1 MSLWTLIVGLVLL
14 AALVAYVGDVVGRRV
29 GRRHWRLFGLRPR
42 ATALLI
48 AVFTGVL
55 IALMA
60 IAAFFFLDTDAR
72 KTILE
77 AEQVRQERNHLRDEV
92 KRLQRHV
99 QEFEARAARA
109 LGKTEQLERELS
121 AKAEALKHAEE
132 EIDKLQSEK
141 KQLQTEKNRLQT
153 DIEDARKALQ
163 EREVEL
169 SQVRAEVERVKAE
182 RDSLEKEFDILQE
195 NQVSLLNDLAK
206 LKQAELDALARAEEA
221 QTKSKE
227 ASKELEK
234 AKEKVR
240 AIQNEISSLEEE
252 KQQLL
257 GDIATLD
264 AERKA
269 LEDQKRQLQ
278 ATNRNLQ
285 DELAAA
291 KLEIF
296 NLKQDL
302 LKLGQERNAME
313 QGLEVLSRQLSQS
326 LKDTVLAEVAWR
338 EGSSKTALERTVHE
352 AEIQARAEGF
362 RGVLVPEG
370 LPTKDWRPP
379 GVIQA
384 RAEGVSLDGKVLLQI
399 RFVPRQRRFAIGQVI
414 AVRELPPPR
423 YQPERTR
430 RALEDLREAAYE
442 RLLKS
447 GVLPEKVARSGLSG
461 VALADFQAL
470 ISDETSNVVAA
481 VVAADDIWTTE
492 TPQLIYQI
500 LYVP

>member
-1 MSLWTLIVGLVLL
+1 M
-14 AALVAYVGDVVGRRV
+14 GDIVGRRV

-42 ATALLI
+42 ATALLV
-48 AVFTGVL
+48 AVTTGIL

-60 IAAFFFLDTDAR
+60 IAAFFILDTDAR
-72 KTILE
+72 RTILE
-77 AEQVRQERNHLRDEV
+77 AEKVREERNQLRREV
-92 KRLQRHV
+92 ERLGGHV
-99 QEFEARAARA
+99 QELESRAARA

-121 AKAEALKHAEE
+121 AKAEALKLAEA
-132 EIDKLQSEK
+132 EIGRLQKEK
-141 KQLQTEKNRLQT
+141 EQLQQ
-153 DIEDARKALQ
+153 DIDETRKALQ
-163 EREVEL
+163 AREIEL
-169 SQVRAEVERVKAE
+169 SRVRADVERVQAE

-195 NQVSLLNDLAK
+195 NQVNLLGELEE
-206 LKQAELDALARAEEA
+206 LKQTELKALARSEEA
-221 QTKSKE
+221 QRKAKKATV
-227 ASKELEK
+227 ALEK
-234 AKEKVR
+234 VQNKIKIIQREINTLEK
-240 AIQNEISSLEEE
+240 E

-269 LEDQKRQLQ
+269 LEDQKRRLQ
-278 ATNRNLQ
+278 TANRNLQ

-313 QGLEVLSRQLSQS
+313 QGLEVLSHQLSQS
-326 LKDTVLAEVAWR
+326 LKDTVLAEVAWKG
-338 EGSSKTALERTVHE
+338 GSPETALERTVHQ
-352 AEIQARAEGF
+352 AEMQARAEGF
-362 RGVLVPEG
+362 RGALVPEG
-370 LPTKDWRPP
+370 LPTKEWRPP

-399 RFVPRQRRFAIGQVI
+399 RYIPRERRFAIGQVI
-414 AVRELPPPR
+414 ALRELPPPR

-442 RLLKS
+442 RLLKV
-447 GVLPEKVARSGLSG
+447 GILPEKAAHSGLSG

-470 ISDETSNVVAA
+470 ISDETGNVVVA
-481 VVAADDIWTTE
+481 VVAADDVWTTE

-500 LYVP
+500 LYFP

>member
-14 AALVAYVGDVVGRRV
+14 AALVAYVGDMVGRRV
-29 GRRHWRLFGLRPR
+29 GRRHWRVFGLRPR

-48 AVFTGVL
+48 AVLTGVL

-60 IAAFFFLDTDAR
+60 IAAFFLLDTDAR

-77 AEQVRQERNHLRDEV
+77 AEKVREERNQLRAEV
-92 KRLQRHV
+92 ERLGGHV
-99 QEFEARAARA
+99 QELEARAARA

-121 AKAEALKHAEE
+121 AKAEALKLAEA
-132 EIDKLQSEK
+132 EIGRLQGEK
-141 KQLQTEKNRLQT
+141 EQLQQ
-153 DIEDARKALQ
+153 DIEDTRKALE

-169 SQVRAEVERVKAE
+169 SRVRAEVESIKAE
-182 RDSLEKEFDILQE
+182 RDSLEQEFDVLQE
-195 NQVSLLNDLAK
+195 NQVSLLKELEQ
-206 LKQAELDALARAEEA
+206 LKQTELDALARAEEA
-221 QTKSKE
+221 QRKARE
-227 ASKELEK
+227 ATAALEQ
-234 AKEKVR
+234 AQARVR
-240 AIQNEISSLEEE
+240 AIQREIDSLEKE

-278 ATNRNLQ
+278 TTNRSLQ

-302 LKLGQERNAME
+302 LKLSQERNAME
-313 QGLEVLSRQLSQS
+313 QGLEVLSRQLSQT
-326 LKDTVLAEVAWR
+326 LKDTVLAEVVWR
-338 EGSSKTALERTVHE
+338 QGSPETALERTVHE
-352 AEIQARAEGF
+352 AEMQARAEGF
-362 RGVLVPEG
+362 RGALVPEG
-370 LPTKDWRPP
+370 LPTSEWRPP
-379 GVIQA
+379 GIIQA

-399 RFVPRQRRFAIGQVI
+399 RYVPRERRFAIGQVI
-414 AVRELPPPR
+414 ALRELPPPR

-442 RLLKS
+442 RLLKA
-447 GVLPEKVARSGLSG
+447 GVLPEKVSQSGLSG
-461 VALADFQAL
+461 IALADFQAL

-492 TPQLIYQI
+492 TPQLVYQV

>member
-1 MSLWTLIVGLVLL
+1 MSLWSLIVGLVLV

-42 ATALLI
+42 TTALLI
-48 AVFTGVL
+48 AVFTGIL

-60 IAAFFFLDTDAR
+60 IAAFFLLDTDAR

-77 AEQVRQERNHLRDEV
+77 AEQVREERNQLRGEV
-92 KRLQRHV
+92 ERLGGHV
-99 QEFEARAARA
+99 QELEARAARA

-121 AKAEALKHAEE
+121 AKAEALKLAEA
-132 EIDKLQSEK
+132 EIYQLQEEK
-141 KQLQTEKNRLQT
+141 KQLQQ
-153 DIEDARKALQ
+153 DIEDTRKALQ
-163 EREVEL
+163 EREMEL
-169 SQVRAEVERVKAE
+169 SRVRAEVERIQAE
-182 RDSLEKEFDILQE
+182 RDSLEEEFDVLQE
-195 NQVSLLNDLAK
+195 NQVNLLNELGD
-206 LKQAELDALARAEEA
+206 LKQTELRALARAEEA
-221 QTKSKE
+221 QQ
-227 ASKELEK
+227 K
-234 AKEKVR
+234 AKEATEAMEKAQARVQ
-240 AIQNEISSLEEE
+240 AIQREIDSLEREKQQLLTE

-269 LEDQKRQLQ
+269 LEDQKQSLQ

-302 LKLGQERNAME
+302 LKLGRERNAME

-338 EGSSKTALERTVHE
+338 EGPPEAALERTVHQ
-352 AEIQARAEGF
+352 AEMQARAEGF
-362 RGVLVPEG
+362 RGALVPEG
-370 LPTKDWRPP
+370 LPTKEWRAP

-399 RFVPRQRRFAIGQVI
+399 RYVPRERRFVIGQVI
-414 AVRELPPPR
+414 AMRELPPPR

-442 RLLKS
+442 RLLKA

-461 VALADFQAL
+461 IALADFQAL
-470 ISDETSNVVAA
+470 INDETSNVVAA

>member
-1 MSLWTLIVGLVLL
+1 MSLWSLIVGLVLL
-14 AALVAYVGDVVGRRV
+14 AALVAYVGDLVGRRV

-42 ATALLI
+42 TTALLV

-77 AEQVRQERNHLRDEV
+77 AEQVREERNQLREEV
-92 KRLQRHV
+92 ERLGGHV
-99 QEFEARAARA
+99 QELEARAARA

-121 AKAEALKHAEE
+121 AKAEALKLAEE
-132 EIDKLQSEK
+132 EIDRLQAEK
-141 KQLQTEKNRLQT
+141 KQLQS
-153 DIEDARKALQ
+153 DIEDTRKALQ
-163 EREVEL
+163 EREIEL
-169 SQVRAEVERVKAE
+169 SRVRAEVERIQAE
-182 RDSLEKEFDILQE
+182 RDSLEEEFDVLQE
-195 NQVSLLNDLAK
+195 NQVNLLNELGE

-221 QTKSKE
+221 QAKSKE
-227 ASKELEK
+227 ATEALEK
-234 AKEKVR
+234 ARERVR
-240 AIQNEISSLEEE
+240 AIQREIGALERE

-278 ATNRNLQ
+278 STNRSLQ

-302 LKLGQERNAME
+302 LKLSQERNAME
-313 QGLEVLSRQLSQS
+313 QGLEVLSRQLSQT
-326 LKDTVLAEVAWR
+326 LKDTVLAEVAWSDGAP
-338 EGSSKTALERTVHE
+338 ETALERTVHE
-352 AEIQARAEGF
+352 AEMQARAEGF
-362 RGVLVPEG
+362 RGALVPEG

-399 RFVPRQRRFAIGQVI
+399 RYVPRQRRFAIGQVI
-414 AVRELPPPR
+414 ALRELPPPR

-442 RLLKS
+442 RLLKA

-470 ISDETSNVVAA
+470 ISDETGNVVAA